1 MREFRAERI
10 GPHILDRQQVGM
22 SSRVRIDRRLVERG
36 LFSSRAQAQAAIAA
50 GKVTAD
56 DVVIRKFSDEVPA
69 EAVLR
74 VEAAH
79 PYVSRGGIKLAS
91 ALDHFGFD
99 PLGRVCLD
107 VGASTGGF
115 SEVLL
120 ARGARLVYAIDVG
133 HSQLHASLR
142 TRPEIVSIEAT
153 DIRDLDPAQLVE
165 RPDFVTIDVSF
176 ISLELV
182 LAPSLAP
189 VRAPAHLVAL
199 VKPQFEA
206 GRGMAKKGIV
216 RDPLV
221 HEAVCKKVA
230 SMVAFLG
237 WQVVGTFAS
246 PVVGREGNC
255 EFFIGALRN

>member
-1 MREFRAERI
+1 
-10 GPHILDRQQVGM
+10 M
-22 SSRVRIDRRLVERG
+22 SSRVRIDRLLVERG
-36 LFSSRAQAQAAIAA
+36 LFASRAKAQAAIAA

-56 DVVIRKFSDEVPA
+56 DIVVTKTSDQVAA

-74 VEAAH
+74 AEAEH

-99 PLGRVCLD
+99 PSRRVCLD

-133 HSQLHASLR
+133 RGQLHASLR
-142 TRPEIVSIEAT
+142 TRQEIVSIEAT
-153 DIRDLDPAQLVE
+153 DIRDLDPTRFSE

-182 LAPSLAP
+182 LAPSLALAQ
-189 VRAPAHLVAL
+189 APAHLVAL

-206 GRGMAKKGIV
+206 GKGAAKKGIV

-221 HEAVCKKVA
+221 HEAACKEVA
-230 SMVAFLG
+230 SIIALLG

-246 PVVGREGNC
+246 PIPGRGGNR
-255 EFFIGALRN
+255 EFFIGALRK